1 MNMFQKMK
9 IVTQEKVIELE
20 AKQERYESEIERPV
34 IVKVNG
40 KVIDLEQTQTIREH
54 GHVVLRYFPL
64 PLEPLSGRPCLTLA

>member
-54 GHVVLRYFPL
+54 GHVVLRYCPL
-64 PLEPLSGRPCLTLA
+64 PLESPSGRPCLTLA